1 MSLPNTAN
9 AIARGSLFPAEL
21 MPGFLNMVKGRSSL
35 AAMCGAD
42 PIPFNGKEYF
52 TFNLDNDVDV
62 VAEAGA
68 KSAGGGQVGTVT
80 IVPIKIEYGMRVSDE
95 FIFGSEE
102 VALDILKA
110 FSEGWSK
117 KVARGID
124 IMAMHGVNPRT
135 GLLAASTIGNNYL
148 DYVAGTKITYLN
160 SGSTAYEN
168 IDAAIAGINAADHE
182 VSGMILG
189 STARAALAAMVDGD
203 HRPVFPELA
212 WGGRPASLNGLK
224 SDFNGPTVEFNGAL
238 ARAYVGNF
246 ADFFKWGI
254 AKELPIQVIQY
265 GNPDNDPVAGD
276 LAGHNQVYIRG
287 EAYVGWG
294 ILDATAFATIA
305 AAAAGADGGT

>member
-9 AIARGSLFPAEL
+9 AIARGSLFPASL
-21 MPGFLNMVKGRSSL
+21 VPGFLNMVKGRSSL
-35 AAMCGAD
+35 AVMCGSE

-52 TFNLDNDVDV
+52 TFNMDNDVDI

-68 KSAGGGQVGTVT
+68 KSAGGGQVGSVT
-80 IVPIKIEYGMRVSDE
+80 IVPVKIEYGMRVSDE
-95 FIFGSEE
+95 FIYGSEE
-102 VALDILKA
+102 VALDILRG

-135 GLLAASTIGNNYL
+135 GLAASGTIGNNYL
-148 DYVAGTKITYLN
+148 DYAAGTKITYL
-160 SGSTAYEN
+160 SSSSTAYEN
-168 IDAAIAGINAADHE
+168 VDAAIAGVNAADHE
-182 VSGMILG
+182 ISGMIMG
-189 STARAALAAMVDGD
+189 STIRAALAAMEDSD
-203 HRPVFPELA
+203 HRKVFPELA
-212 WGGRPASLNGLK
+212 WGGRPERLNGLK
-224 SDFNGPTVEFNGAL
+224 TDFNGPTVEFNSAK

-246 ADFFKWGI
+246 ADYFKWGI

-265 GNPDNDPVAGD
+265 GNPDNDAVAGD

-294 ILDATAFATIA
+294 ILDATAFGLIQT
-305 AAAAGADGGT
+305 T